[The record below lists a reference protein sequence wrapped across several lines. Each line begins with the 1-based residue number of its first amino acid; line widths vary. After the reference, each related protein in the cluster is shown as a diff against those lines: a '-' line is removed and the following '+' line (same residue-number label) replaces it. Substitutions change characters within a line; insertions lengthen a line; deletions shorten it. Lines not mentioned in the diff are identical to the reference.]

1 MRFVLDGKT
10 YDVDAVS
17 RLSLMDVLRFNRESQ
32 QGDWGITWA
41 QVEGLIGDLEG
52 LTDEQRRAHPGSVWL
67 LALTIWRARR
77 EAGEHLSFEDA
88 VDGVPVFDAS
98 RLRFLPDPADRKPK
112 KEKPGDPQR
121 ARPGSG
127 RAVAG

>member
-10 YDVDAVS
+10 YDVASVA
-17 RLSLMDVLRFNRESQ
+17 RLSLMDVLRFNREAEL
-32 QGDWGITWA
+32 GNWGITWG
-41 QVEGLIGDLEG
+41 QVEELVGDLEG

-77 EAGEHLSFEDA
+77 EAGEDLSFEAA
-88 VDGVPVFDAS
+88 VDGVPVFDS
-98 RLRFLPDPADRKPK
+98 TRLRFLPDPADRKPK
-112 KEKPGDPQR
+112 KEKPRDPHR

-127 RAVAG
+127 RADAG